1 MATVDPQLSP
11 QGWGTSTRQ
20 VIDNTFAR
28 FFVLDA
34 SRSNTFLGKM
44 TSMSELCAKFGYNP
58 QAMCEE
64 TKVALEIL
72 FRNIAEVV
80 IATVEEIPF
89 SPTNDPNAGRY
100 GLKITVETLLN
111 GQRHNLFQELA
122 IGDSTFTIVKD
133 FLNDAVQ

>member
-1 MATVDPQLSP
+1 MTIVDPQLSP
-11 QGWGTSTRQ
+11 QGWGTSNRQ

-34 SRSNTFLGKM
+34 SRSNTFLGKI
-44 TSMSELCAKFGYNP
+44 TSMSELCAKYGNDP

-72 FRNIAEVV
+72 FRNIAEMVV
-80 IATVEEIPF
+80 ATVEDIPF
-89 SPTNDPNAGRY
+89 KPTNDPNAGRY

-111 GQRHNLFQELA
+111 GERRNLFRELA
-122 IGDSTFTIVKD
+122 IGDSTFTIVKEY
-133 FLNDAVQ
+133 LNDAV